1 MGFRAL
7 NTLWLAL
14 ACVAGAHASA
24 CEAQAA
30 AEVRPETRAD
40 AIRAVLEKC
49 RAQREIAPET
59 LALELAHLGDAA
71 IPDLFAALTQV
82 PDPMG
87 VDPIGPNATVRHSR
101 ERQLVLAALARL
113 SRAALLGHVERV
125 AAADADTGSRVG
137 ALDVLA
143 RIGSANEIE
152 LVRKLASVHDAGGDA
167 LDALARGSRSAVA
180 GICAR
185 DASAL
190 AVLEKEYSRFPA
202 PFRPSLLEGLAAS
215 RATGAPALLADSIER
230 DEANQVLAL
239 SLLSSLADSIPRPV
253 DERTLSLVRRLVA
266 DSDGE
271 ILSEAELAA
280 GKLGDYASIPRLI
293 DLLASPRRCV
303 RANALWSLRRL
314 TLLDL
319 RDDPAHW
326 RAWYREESAWWA
338 HESRRVLQKLAS
350 PDPTDVKSALTEVAR
365 RSIRREELALETLR
379 ALDRGDAG
387 VAALACH
394 ALGHL
399 RAPVAVPS
407 LVPHLSDRDPAVRT
421 AAWNALKRITGKS
434 LPADAEA
441 WRALADSASS
451 RGG

>member
-1 MGFRAL
+1 MSSINAL
-7 NTLWLAL
+7 NSLWLAL
-14 ACVAGAHASA
+14 ACVASA
-24 CEAQAA
+24 CLAPATAQERVEA
-30 AEVRPETRAD
+30 PAD
-40 AIRAVLEKC
+40 AIRAVLERC
-49 RAQREIAPET
+49 RAHRELSPET
-59 LALELAHLGDAA
+59 LALELARLDDAA
-71 IPDLFAALTQV
+71 IPDLFAALAQL
-82 PDPMG
+82 PDPTG
-87 VDPIGPNATVRHSR
+87 VDAIGPNTTVLHTR
-101 ERQLVLAALARL
+101 ERQLVLAALDRL
-113 SRAALLGHVERV
+113 SHAALLRHVERV
-125 AAADADTGSRVG
+125 VAADADCGSRV
-137 ALDVLA
+137 ASLDVLA
-143 RIGSANEIE
+143 RIGSANEVE
-152 LVRKLASVHDAGGDA
+152 LVRKLASAHEAGGDA
-167 LDALARGSRSAVA
+167 LDVLARGSRSAIA

-202 PFRPSLLEGLAAS
+202 PLRPSLLEGLAESCA
-215 RATGAPALLADSIER
+215 AGAPALLADSIER
-230 DEANQVLAL
+230 DEANQLLAL

-253 DERTLSLVRRLVA
+253 DERTVSLVRRLVA

-293 DLLASPRRCV
+293 ELLASPRRSV

-338 HESRRVLQKLAS
+338 HDSKRVLQKLAS
-350 PDPTDVKSALTEVAR
+350 ADPADVKAALTEVAK

-379 ALDRGDAG
+379 ALERGDAG
-387 VAALACH
+387 IAALACH
-394 ALGHL
+394 VLGCL
-399 RAPVAVPS
+399 RAPVAVPG

-421 AAWNALKRITGKS
+421 AAWNALKRISGKS
-434 LPADAEA
+434 LPAEPEA
-441 WRALADSASS
+441 WRALADSANA